1 MSAEVLEHPF
11 WWRVFERRDAKFP
24 MSSVKDVHAVTAVE
38 TENGSTSPDLD
49 VTALVTLT
57 NGHGASIRAH
67 YSHRRRAITVVRWS
81 TTTHP
86 FPLADAA

>member
-1 MSAEVLEHPF
+1 MSVEVLEHPF

-67 YSHRRRAITVVRWS
+67 YSHRRRGITVVRWAV
-81 TTTHP
+81 TTQP
-86 FPLADAA
+86 IPLTGVA